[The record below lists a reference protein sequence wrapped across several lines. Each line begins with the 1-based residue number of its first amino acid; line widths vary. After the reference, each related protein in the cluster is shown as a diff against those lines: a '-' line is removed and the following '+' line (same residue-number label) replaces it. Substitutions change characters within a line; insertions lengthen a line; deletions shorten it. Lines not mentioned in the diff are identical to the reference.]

1 MRLASMSRD
10 QLELRSADVQVR
22 SLVNCNVGF
31 VAQEIVG
38 SESLSEEL
46 LRKDCRPIALLVELL
61 LIVLSPIKLRTRV
74 EAAEVRMTTDMVP
87 VCVSNE
93 HGRQGR
99 QSRRIGLQHVVCA
112 FCEIRARARV
122 NADELMP
129 ILGNNKV
136 VFREFEARERVDTA
150 GNDFGN
156 APRRKSM
163 TGGFVLGKRRRQRD
177 RMIEARIAA
186 ATEIVL
192 GSRFVAIIQ
201 RDFAE
206 MEINFAQPCRMRRFV
221 CVLNTPGEFLL
232 CRLLLAKDT
241 RELGAYDARDPVHDE
256 DLAV

>member
-1 MRLASMSRD
+1 MRLTSSNWD
-10 QLELRSADVQVR
+10 QLEFRSPDIQIGSFVDRNVR
-22 SLVNCNVGF
+22 SIAENIIG
-31 VAQEIVG
+31 A
-38 SESLSEEL
+38 ESFSEEL
-46 LRKDCRPIALLVELL
+46 LAKDTWTVDLL
-61 LIVLSPIKLRTRV
+61 LEILPIVLSPIKLRTRV
-74 EAAEVRMTTDMVP
+74 EAAEIRMTADMVP
-87 VCVSNE
+87 VGVSNE

-129 ILGNNKV
+129 ILGNDKV

-192 GSRFVAIIQ
+192 GFRFVAII
-201 RDFAE
+201 
-206 MEINFAQPCRMRRFV
+206 
-221 CVLNTPGEFLL
+221 
-232 CRLLLAKDT
+232 
-241 RELGAYDARDPVHDE
+241 
-256 DLAV
+256 